1 MMVSEHEKD
10 NEHLLKLSTQTSKN
24 RKRLAEI
31 VDQLMKERN
40 IKIEHCDV
48 TVWHQ
53 LIRDAEA
60 IAFEEKRII

>member
-1 MMVSEHEKD
+1 MTSEHEKD
-10 NEHLLKLSTQTSKN
+10 NELLLKLSTDISKN
-24 RKRLAEI
+24 KKRLSEI

-40 IKIEHCDV
+40 IKIENCNI

-60 IAFEEKRII
+60 IAFEEKKII